1 MWINGGEKM
10 RLKNFICIILLICFQ
25 IGGVSVVKASDPGGA
40 DIEYS
45 TIILEEGFI
54 EEVAGES
61 DIVTYSNRNTINWK
75 VKTGVLKRSAGF
87 QKKAGEK
94 IRINI
99 KLSPNKKVWV
109 GIIRENGQK
118 IYSQTTTGLSK
129 TFNVEKAGKYSVFV
143 QNRSSK
149 TIQAVGYYER

>member
-1 MWINGGEKM
+1 MK
-10 RLKNFICIILLICFQ
+10 LKNFICIILVICF
-25 IGGVSVVKASDPGGA
+25 GSGELSVVKASDQGDA

-54 EEVAGES
+54 EEVAEEP
-61 DIVTYSNRNTINWK
+61 DIVLFSNRSIINWK
-75 VKTGVLKRSAGF
+75 VKAGVLKRSVSF

-99 KLSPNKKVWV
+99 RVNPNKKVWV

-129 TFNVEKAGKYSVFV
+129 TFNVEKTGKYSVFV
-143 QNRSSK
+143 QNKSSS
-149 TIQAVGYYER
+149 TVQIVGYYER

>member
-1 MWINGGEKM
+1 MK
-10 RLKNFICIILLICFQ
+10 LKNFICIILVICF
-25 IGGVSVVKASDPGGA
+25 GAGELSVVKASDQGDA

-54 EEVAGES
+54 EEVAEEP
-61 DIVTYSNRNTINWK
+61 DIVLFSNRSTINWK
-75 VKTGVLKRSAGF
+75 VKAGVLKRSVSF

-99 KLSPNKKVWV
+99 RVNPNKKVWV

-129 TFNVEKAGKYSVFV
+129 TFNVEKTGKYSVFV
-143 QNRSSK
+143 QNKSSS
-149 TIQAVGYYER
+149 TVQIVGYYER